1 MNKQEWREFRGYFH
15 RVHNIHVK
23 LAERK
28 IKQSASPNQGVA
40 TEKQLKI
47 LKACL
52 IDKDDTAQ
60 LCLLKQ
66 MFFWIDLGHLSSR
79 IEAIAAVPDHWQLR
93 PEAQRPQLV
102 IMFAEKKANGKL
114 GKPMYAINIP
124 HYEHSKAPSNSP
136 LPGYKKGQWEGIL
149 TLNDNSKVVVNA
161 VSELEAKKVL
171 NAAEKAIDSKYLK
184 GSQTKIG
191 MRKGIELKEIEVMPV
206 KAKYFPTGRK
216 DLSPKSVSKF
226 R

>member
-1 MNKQEWREFRGYFH
+1 MSKQEWREFRGYCQ

-47 LKACL
+47 LKTCL

-66 MFFWIDLGHLSSR
+66 LFFWIDLGHLSGR

-102 IMFAEKKANGKL
+102 VLFAEKKANGKL
-114 GKPMYAINIP
+114 GKAVYAVNIP
-124 HYEHSKAPSNSP
+124 HYEHSKAPTTSP

-149 TLNDNSKVVVNA
+149 TLSDNSKVVVNA
-161 VSELEAKKVL
+161 FSEFEAKKVL
-171 NAAEKAIDSKYLK
+171 NAAEKAIGSDYLK

-191 MRKGIELKEIEVMPV
+191 KRKGIDLKEIEVVPV
-206 KAKYFPTGRK
+206 KAKFFPTGRK